1 MKKKFI
7 ITIDT
12 EEDNQWDL
20 QISNLTENA
29 RYLERF
35 QRLCNKYKFKPV
47 YLTTYNMAKDPF
59 FIKFA
64 KEQLKAGNCEIGMH
78 LHAWC
83 SPPEFKLENKKNNN
97 REYLIEYPIE
107 VMEEKIKVLDK
118 LLEDTFEKKI
128 VSHRSGRW
136 AINEE
141 YISLLAKYGYKCD
154 CSVTPGVNWSNCLG
168 GTGIGGSDFS
178 SYPVNPYYTNG
189 ILEVP
194 VSIRNIRY
202 FNLNAIYSFKDV
214 LREAHHLSIGKQTWL
229 RPSNNSLYQMKK
241 LVDIINNES
250 TDYIMFMI
258 HSSEFMPGGSP
269 YYKNNEDIDALFKI
283 LDELFMYISNFYEG
297 STLEEYYSYYL
308 INK

>member
-118 LLEDTFEKKI
+118 LLEDTFEKKNCI
-128 VSHRSGRW
+128 S
-136 AINEE
+136 
-141 YISLLAKYGYKCD
+141 YIRTMG
-154 CSVTPGVNWSNCLG
+154 
-168 GTGIGGSDFS
+168 
-178 SYPVNPYYTNG
+178 
-189 ILEVP
+189 
-194 VSIRNIRY
+194 
-202 FNLNAIYSFKDV
+202 
-214 LREAHHLSIGKQTWL
+214 
-229 RPSNNSLYQMKK
+229 
-241 LVDIINNES
+241 
-250 TDYIMFMI
+250 
-258 HSSEFMPGGSP
+258 
-269 YYKNNEDIDALFKI
+269 
-283 LDELFMYISNFYEG
+283 
-297 STLEEYYSYYL
+297 
-308 INK
+308 NK